1 MYALDAR
8 VVVLVAAVMAAGL
21 TVGAQS
27 HPTIRPVPGDVNSTL
42 FEVGNSMGMLRT
54 LDYED
59 LIVTLELWA
68 TGSIT
73 INGQMSEL
81 TNYRQS
87 VNYRIPGLREDLSFV
102 GASGPT
108 RQIQVVAGSFAWD
121 ETERGMGATRAP
133 QAVKERLVQLWT
145 TPMGI
150 YKAAKL
156 AGDQATV
163 EISGTDT
170 VLTYPLPAP
179 VSDVTVRATLSTDSA
194 HMVEPHELAFPGI
207 VGTYILRAETL
218 GGVVS
223 DTTYAE
229 YGEWNW
235 DDYRSDVMLP
245 RRMVQRRADG
255 TVLDLTI
262 RETNTYNPYVVMP
275 VPDAVRAGGNP

>member
-1 MYALDAR
+1 MHAR
-8 VVVLVAAVMAAGL
+8 VFVLAAAVMAAGL

-27 HPTIRPVPGDVNSTL
+27 HPTIRPVPGDVNSVL

-54 LDYED
+54 LEYED
-59 LIVTLELWA
+59 LIVTQEIWA
-68 TGSIT
+68 EGSIT
-73 INGQMSEL
+73 IDGQSSEL
-81 TNYRQS
+81 TDYRLSLNY
-87 VNYRIPGLREDLSFV
+87 VTPGMREDLSYA
-102 GASGPT
+102 GANGPT
-108 RQIQVVAGSFAWD
+108 RRIQVVAESFAWD
-121 ETERGMGATRAP
+121 ETDRGVGATPAP
-133 QAVKERLVQLWT
+133 EAVRQRLVQLWT

-150 YKAAKL
+150 YKAATM
-156 AGDQATV
+156 AAPQATV
-163 EISGTDT
+163 ETNGSETI
-170 VLTYPLPAP
+170 LTFPLPAP

-207 VGTYILRAETL
+207 VGTYVLRAETL

-245 RRMVQRRADG
+245 RRMVHRRADG
-255 TVLDLTI
+255 STLDLTI

-275 VPDAVRAGGNP
+275 IPDAVRAAGNP

>member
-1 MYALDAR
+1 MYAR
-8 VVVLVAAVMAAGL
+8 VMVLVAAVMAAGL

-27 HPTIRPVPGDVNSTL
+27 HPGIQPVPGDVNGVL

-59 LIVTLELWA
+59 LIVTLEVWA

-73 INGQMSEL
+73 VNGQTSDL
-81 TNYRQS
+81 TEYRQS
-87 VNYRIPGLREDLSFV
+87 VNYVTPGLREDLSFD
-102 GASGPT
+102 GANGAN
-108 RQIQVVAGSFAWD
+108 RRIQVVAEMFAWD
-121 ETERGMGATRAP
+121 ETERGMGATPAP
-133 QAVKERLVQLWT
+133 QAVRERRVQLWT

-150 YKAAKL
+150 YKAGTA

-163 EISGTDT
+163 ETNGAETI
-170 VLTYPLPAP
+170 LTFPLPAP
-179 VSDVTVRATLSTDSA
+179 VSDVTVRATLSTDSV
-194 HMVEPHELAFPGI
+194 HMVEPHELEFPGI

-245 RRMVQRRADG
+245 RRMVHRRADG

-262 RETNTYNPYVVMP
+262 SNTNTYNPYVVMP
-275 VPDAVRAGGNP
+275 IPDAVRAGGNP

>member
-1 MYALDAR
+1 MFAR

-27 HPTIRPVPGDVNSTL
+27 HPTIRPIPGDVNSVL
-42 FEVGNSMGMLRT
+42 FEVANSMGMLRT

-59 LIVTLELWA
+59 LIVTQELWA

-73 INGQMSEL
+73 VNGQTSDL
-81 TNYRQS
+81 TDYRQS
-87 VNYRIPGLREDLSFV
+87 ANYRTPGLREDLSFA
-102 GASGPT
+102 GANGAN
-108 RQIQVVAGSFAWD
+108 RRIQVVAEMFAWD
-121 ETERGMGATRAP
+121 ETERGMGATPAP
-133 QAVKERLVQLWT
+133 QAVRERLVQLWT

-150 YKAAKL
+150 YKAATA

-163 EISGTDT
+163 ETNGAETI
-170 VLTYPLPAP
+170 LTFPLPAP

-194 HMVEPHELAFPGI
+194 HMVEPHELEFPGI

-245 RRMVQRRADG
+245 RRIVQRRADG

-275 VPDAVRAGGNP
+275 IPDAVRAVGNP

>member
-1 MYALDAR
+1 MYAR

-27 HPTIRPVPGDVNSTL
+27 HPTIRPVPGDVNSVL

-59 LIVTLELWA
+59 LIVTQELWA

-73 INGQMSEL
+73 INGETSEL
-81 TNYRQS
+81 TDYRQS
-87 VNYRIPGLREDLSFV
+87 VNYRIPGLREDLSFA
-102 GASGPT
+102 GTSDPT
-108 RQIQVVAGSFAWD
+108 RRIQVVAESFAWD
-121 ETERGMGATRAP
+121 ETERGMGATPAP
-133 QAVKERLVQLWT
+133 QALKQRLVQLWT

-150 YKAAKL
+150 YKAATL
-156 AGDQATV
+156 AGNQAMLET
-163 EISGTDT
+163 SGTDT
-170 VLTYPLPAP
+170 VLTFPLPAP

-194 HMVEPHELAFPGI
+194 HMIEPHELEFPGI
-207 VGTYILRAETL
+207 VGTYIVRAETV

-255 TVLDLTI
+255 TILDLTI

-275 VPDAVRAGGNP
+275 ISEAVRATANP